1 MITMTPGM
9 LEKIDLI
16 DKLFGSMSVEQL
28 REYTES
34 EQIVA
39 RLKGVEENP
48 GLLSKLVKENELHS
62 LDSMNL
68 RNELLVLK
76 ADMQSLIR
84 ALNQTV
90 FAPAPQYN
98 SDFNSLK
105 SKHNVY

>member
-1 MITMTPGM
+1 MITMTPDM

-16 DKLFGSMSVEQL
+16 DRLFGAMSVDQL
-28 REYTES
+28 KEFTES

-39 RLKGVEENP
+39 RLKGTDANP
-48 GLLSKLVKENELHS
+48 GLLLKLVKENELHS

-68 RNELLVLK
+68 RTELMQLK
-76 ADMQSLIR
+76 SDMQSLIR